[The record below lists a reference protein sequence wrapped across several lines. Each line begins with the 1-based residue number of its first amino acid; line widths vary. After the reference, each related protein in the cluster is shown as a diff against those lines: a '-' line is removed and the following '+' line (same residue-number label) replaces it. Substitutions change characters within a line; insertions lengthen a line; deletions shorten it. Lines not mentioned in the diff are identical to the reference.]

1 MREMKSVLRPPKLRL
16 GSRQIDIFPYWIGLL
31 LLGLAT
37 GAVGGFYVF
46 RDGLIVTGLS
56 NQIPWGMWI
65 VTDISSIALG
75 GSAFTMG
82 VIVYLF
88 KLKRFENIGRLAVLL
103 GFLGYTTA
111 SMVLLF
117 DLGQP
122 LRFWHPLVF
131 WQPHSLL
138 WEVTMCVVLYVTVLG
153 LETFPIV
160 LEYPFFERFP
170 IFERVV
176 HILHRSGPILATIGL
191 TLSLLHQASLGAT
204 YGVLSGRGMAF
215 RPTAPILFVI
225 SAIGGGLAL
234 LFVVSVLNFRVIRP
248 GLVKDDVLVDLAR
261 ITGATLL
268 LYMYIKI
275 WDWAVTF
282 YYSFDSE
289 SAMQLVLLN
298 QVDTYS
304 ISFWVVQVL
313 LGALIPGVL
322 FMTYKAGGNLRLR
335 IVGGLL
341 AAFGVVSMRWDYNF
355 SALTTIISYD
365 PFTPTVKYISYTPT
379 WQELAVLIG
388 VLSYW
393 LLGFSLATRFLPF
406 QSKEDY
412 IH

>member
-1 MREMKSVLRPPKLRL
+1 MESTLHPPKLRL
-16 GSRQIDIFPYWIGLL
+16 GSHEIDIFPYFIGLL
-31 LLGLAT
+31 FLGLAT
-37 GAVGGFYVF
+37 GAVGGFFVF
-46 RDGLIVTGLS
+46 RDGLAVTGLS
-56 NQIPWGMWI
+56 NQIPWGIWI
-65 VTDISSIALG
+65 VTDISSISLG
-75 GSAFTMG
+75 GSAFVMG

-88 KLKRFENIGRLAVLL
+88 KLKRFEHIGRLAVLL

-138 WEVTMCVVLYVTVLG
+138 WEVTMCVILYLTVLG

-170 IFERVV
+170 FLGKIV
-176 HILHRSGPILATIGL
+176 HILHRSGPFLAVVGL

-215 RPTAPILFVI
+215 RPTAPIMFVI
-225 SAIGGGLAL
+225 SAIGGGLSL
-234 LFVVSVLNFRVIRP
+234 LFVLSVLNFRVIRP
-248 GLVKDDVLVDLAR
+248 GLVKDEVMVELAR
-261 ITGATLL
+261 ITGSTLL

-275 WDWAVTF
+275 WDWAITY
-282 YYSFDSE
+282 YYSFDSM
-289 SAMQLVLLN
+289 SAMQLTLLN
-298 QVDTYS
+298 QSDTYS
-304 ISFWVVQVL
+304 TSFWIVQIL
-313 LGALIPGVL
+313 LGSLIPGVL
-322 FMTYKAGGNLRLR
+322 FVTYKVGGNLRLR
-335 IVGGLL
+335 VIGGIL
-341 AAFGVVSMRWDYNF
+341 AAFGAVSMRWDYNF
-355 SALTTIISYD
+355 SALTTDISYD

-393 LLGFSLATRFLPF
+393 LLGFVLATRFLPF
-406 QSKEDY
+406 QSKSD
-412 IH
+412 HAH

>member
-1 MREMKSVLRPPKLRL
+1 MESTLHPPKLRL

-31 LLGLAT
+31 FLGLAV
-37 GAVGGFYVF
+37 GGVGGFFVF
-46 RDGLIVTGLS
+46 RDGLTVTGLS

-88 KLKRFENIGRLAVLL
+88 KLKRFEHIGRLAVLL

-153 LETFPIV
+153 LETFPII
-160 LEYPFFERFP
+160 LEYHFFERFP
-170 IFERVV
+170 ILERIV
-176 HILHRSGPILATIGL
+176 HILHSFGPVLATIGL

-215 RPTAPILFVI
+215 RPTAPIIFVI

-234 LFVVSVLNFRVIRP
+234 LFVFSVLNFRVIRP
-248 GLVKDDVLVDLAR
+248 GLVKDNVMVELAR
-261 ITGATLL
+261 ITGAVLF
-268 LYMYIKI
+268 LYVYIKI
-275 WDWAVTF
+275 WDWAISY

-298 QVDTYS
+298 QMDTYS
-304 ISFWVVQVL
+304 ISFWVVQIL
-313 LGALIPGVL
+313 LGALIPGIL
-322 FMTYKAGGNLRLR
+322 FVTYKVGGNLRLR
-335 IVGGLL
+335 VVGGLL

-355 SALTTIISYD
+355 AALTTKISYD
-365 PFTPTVKYISYTPT
+365 PFTPTVQYISYTPT
-379 WQELAVLIG
+379 WQEMAVLVG

-406 QSKEDY
+406 SSTKHTHE
-412 IH
+412 

>member
-1 MREMKSVLRPPKLRL
+1 MESSFHPPKLRI
-16 GSRQIDIFPYWIGLL
+16 GSHTIDIFPYWISLL
-31 LLGLAT
+31 TLGLAT
-37 GAVGGFYVF
+37 GALGGFFVF

-56 NQIPWGMWI
+56 NQIPWGIWI

-88 KLKRFENIGRLAVLL
+88 KIKRFEHIGRLAVLL

-117 DLGQP
+117 DLGTP

-138 WEVTMCVVLYVTVLG
+138 WEITMCVVLYVSVLG
-153 LETFPIV
+153 LEAFPIV
-160 LEYPFFERFP
+160 LEYSFFQRFP
-170 IFERVV
+170 IVKKVV
-176 HILHRSGPILATIGL
+176 HILHKAGPFLAVVGL

-204 YGVLSGRGMAF
+204 YGILSGRGMAF
-215 RPTAPILFVI
+215 RPTAPIIFVI
-225 SAIGGGLAL
+225 SAMGGGLAL

-248 GLVKDDVLVDLAR
+248 GLVKDDVLVELSR
-261 ITGATLL
+261 ITGWVLL
-268 LYMYIKI
+268 LYLYIKV
-275 WDWAVTF
+275 WDWAASF

-289 SAMQLVLLN
+289 SAMQLAILN

-304 ISFWVVQVL
+304 ISFWVVQIL
-313 LGALIPGVL
+313 LGALIPSIL
-322 FMTYKAGGNLRLR
+322 FITYKVGGNLRLR
-335 IVGGLL
+335 VVAGFL

-355 SALTTIISYD
+355 SALTTAISYD
-365 PFTPTVKYISYTPT
+365 PFTPTIKYISYTPT
-379 WQELAVLIG
+379 WQELAVLVG

-406 QSKEDY
+406 HSKED
-412 IH
+412 HTH